1 MALKEDLDCLYQLQ
15 RCDSELARAAQELTT
30 LDNGSQAAQQ
40 AREAQ
45 QDFEKAVQRLQETEG
60 SLTDKELELEGTE
73 SEQAEKWQRAY
84 GGTIS
89 DPKELSALERKIQE
103 LDRHKNALEEEILGR
118 YDEIEQL
125 RAQRDQA
132 EEYAQEAATRAK
144 RLRLQYQE
152 RTRQL
157 EQATENLRRQRE
169 EFVPPLPASLY
180 EQYEK
185 MRERNNGI
193 AVAALESGACGFC
206 HTKAPSE
213 YTHELR
219 NPTRLVRCESCGR
232 ILVLVEE

>member
-1 MALKEDLDCLYQLQ
+1 MALKEDLDRLYQLQ
-15 RCDSELARAAQELTT
+15 TCDSEAARAAAELAA
-30 LDNGSQAAQQ
+30 LDNGSHAAEQAGQAQQ
-40 AREAQ
+40 AFEEAAQ
-45 QDFEKAVQRLQETEG
+45 CLQATEG

-73 SEQAEKWQRAY
+73 GEQEKKWQRAY
-84 GGTIS
+84 GGTVS

-103 LDRHKNALEEEILGR
+103 LDRRKNALEEEILGR

-132 EEYAQEAATRAK
+132 EEAAQEAASRAK
-144 RLRLQYQE
+144 RLRLQYQD

-157 EQATENLRRQRE
+157 QQAIEKLRQQRQE
-169 EFVPPLPASLY
+169 LAPHLPDLLY

-185 MRERNNGI
+185 LRQHNNGV
-193 AVAALESGACGFC
+193 AVAALEKGACGFC

-213 YTHELR
+213 YMHELR
-219 NPTRLVRCESCGR
+219 HPLRLVRCESCGR